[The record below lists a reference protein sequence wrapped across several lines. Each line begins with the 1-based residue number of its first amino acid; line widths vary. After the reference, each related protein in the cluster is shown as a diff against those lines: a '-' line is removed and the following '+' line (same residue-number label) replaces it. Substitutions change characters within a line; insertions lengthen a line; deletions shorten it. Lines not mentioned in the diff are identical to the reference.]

1 MVVLGLLLIKT
12 IYFQIE
18 SNISIS
24 FLSSA
29 TSHFYCALHR
39 SFSPQHHLK
48 VSYLQ
53 MGGEAVCHLI
63 SAASILFIF
72 WERIYRSTEREIGGL
87 ITLIIMC
94 GCDLLNCKVHLN
106 PPANYGMLCGS
117 VSSGAVKIGL
127 SRRVNCKIWSL
138 FNADSVIYGSTLL
151 AFHQINTIGF

>member
-24 FLSSA
+24 FLKCHLTLLLCA
-29 TSHFYCALHR
+29 TSQLFPATSSE
-39 SFSPQHHLK
+39 SFIFANG
-48 VSYLQ
+48 
-53 MGGEAVCHLI
+53 GGEGTVPSHFSCLNIIHFLGEN
-63 SAASILFIF
+63 LPKHG
-72 WERIYRSTEREIGGL
+72 ERDRRS
-87 ITLIIMC
+87 LIIMC

-127 SRRVNCKIWSL
+127 SR
-138 FNADSVIYGSTLL
+138 
-151 AFHQINTIGF
+151 

>member
-1 MVVLGLLLIKT
+1 MLVLGLLLIKT
-12 IYFQIE
+12 IYFQTE

-24 FLSSA
+24 VLSSA
-29 TSHFYCALHR
+29 TSHFYCALHH

-53 MGGEAVCHLI
+53 MGGKKAVCHLI

-72 WERIYRSTEREIGGL
+72 WERIYRSTERAIGGL

-94 GCDLLNCKVHLN
+94 ACDLLNCKVHLN

-117 VSSGAVKIGL
+117 ISSGAVKIGL
-127 SRRVNCKIWSL
+127 SR
-138 FNADSVIYGSTLL
+138 
-151 AFHQINTIGF
+151 

>member
-1 MVVLGLLLIKT
+1 MQIQIISMVVLGLLLIKT

-24 FLSSA
+24 FLKCHLTLLLCA
-29 TSHFYCALHR
+29 TSQLFPATSSESFIFANGGGKAL
-39 SFSPQHHLK
+39 
-48 VSYLQ
+48 
-53 MGGEAVCHLI
+53 CHLI

-127 SRRVNCKIWSL
+127 SR
-138 FNADSVIYGSTLL
+138 
-151 AFHQINTIGF
+151 